1 MTIET
6 PSSTQEESTS
16 PALSGM
22 ARVIPAVRS
31 FQPRALPPFQLR
43 PSTVIVTST
52 SSPADAGRCAPGP
65 DDTSTQH
72 DDEDHDGILST
83 ANLLATEIEAI
94 CSQHTRRPLQRPRV
108 ISGISEE
115 TDRQEGRILLV
126 VDPHIPERETLGA
139 EGYQMEV
146 TTGQVT
152 ITAATVAGVFYGT
165 RTLLQCLVGEGRVEA
180 GVVHDFPARQVR
192 CLHID
197 AARKYFTVDWL
208 LDQVR
213 EMSWVKLNE
222 LQLHFSENEGF
233 RLETRR
239 HPEVVSAAHLSQ
251 SELARLV
258 AVAARYH
265 VEIIPAFDV
274 PGHMEAVLD
283 AHPEW
288 RVDDTAAGRKILDYS
303 QPGARALVADIIDEL
318 APLFPSTCWHLGGD
332 EVFPLGADDEEDDAR
347 FHRDMGERFPQLLD
361 YAHNHSRAGSEATVL
376 DGYVAYLES
385 VATQLHRLGKDR
397 VRVWND
403 ALSLPG
409 TTQTLPADI
418 TVAYWTGGHRTFPTV
433 RTLVDEGHDI
443 INVNDTR
450 FYYVLAEEGHPY
462 FRIPTAEEVYGWR
475 PGHFP
480 EHRIHGP
487 QAWPD
492 PQPDWNLGAS
502 FAIWCDVPEA
512 QTQEEVANG
521 IRPLLRAMASR
532 IWNPD
537 DAAPFSLWRQRE
549 KLLSHPVRP
558 AQPNEGKERS

>member
-1 MTIET
+1 MTIEP
-6 PSSTQEESTS
+6 PSPTRAPAS
-16 PALSGM
+16 PSLSGM

-31 FQPRALPPFQLR
+31 FQPSALSPFRLR
-43 PSTVIVTST
+43 PSTVIATST
-52 SSPADAGRCAPGP
+52 SSPTAGADRRTLGP
-65 DDTSTQH
+65 DDARAQH
-72 DDEDHDGILST
+72 DGEDRAGILDT
-83 ANLLATEIEAI
+83 ADLLASEIESM
-94 CSQHTRRPLQRPRV
+94 CSEHDLGLLQRPPV
-108 ISGISEE
+108 VSGVPEE
-115 TDRQEGRILLV
+115 ADQQEGRILLV
-126 VDPHIPERETLGA
+126 VEPHTPDREALGA
-139 EGYQMEV
+139 EGYEMEV
-146 TTGQVT
+146 TTEQVT
-152 ITAATVAGVFYGT
+152 ITAATAAGVFYGT
-165 RTLLQCLVGEGRVEA
+165 RTLLQCLAGEGRVEA
-180 GVVHDFPARQVR
+180 GVVRDFPARPVR
-192 CLHID
+192 GLHLD
-197 AARKYFTVDWL
+197 AARKHFTLDWL
-208 LDQVR
+208 LDRVR

-233 RLETRR
+233 RLESRR

-251 SELARLV
+251 LEVARLV

-274 PGHMEAVLD
+274 PGHMEAVLS

-288 RVDDTAAGRKILDYS
+288 RVDDTAAGRRILDYS

-318 APLFPSTCWHLGGD
+318 AALFPSRSWHLGGD

-361 YAHNHSRAGSEATVL
+361 YARAHCRAGTEATVL

-385 VATQLHRLGKDR
+385 VAAQLHDLGKDR

-403 ALSLPG
+403 ALSVPG
-409 TTQTLPADI
+409 TTQTLPADVVV
-418 TVAYWTGGHRTFPTV
+418 TYWTGGHRSFPTV

-450 FYYVLAEEGHPY
+450 FYYVLAQEGHPY
-462 FRIPTAEEVYGWR
+462 FRRPTAEEVYGWR

-480 EHRIHGP
+480 EHRVHGP

-512 QTQEEVANG
+512 QTQEEIAEG

-537 DAAPFSLWRQRE
+537 DAAPFPLWRQRE
-549 KLLSHPVRP
+549 RLLSPAARP
-558 AQPNEGKERS
+558 SAV

>member
-1 MTIET
+1 MTIEP
-6 PSSTQEESTS
+6 PSPGRAPDS
-16 PALSGM
+16 PSLSGM
-22 ARVIPAVRS
+22 ARVIPTVRS
-31 FQPRALPPFQLR
+31 FQPSALSPFRLR

-52 SSPADAGRCAPGP
+52 SSPTADADRCAPGH
-65 DDTSTQH
+65 DDSCAQH
-72 DDEDHDGILST
+72 DDEVGGLLDT
-83 ANLLATEIEAI
+83 ADLLASEIGAMCCE
-94 CSQHTRRPLQRPRV
+94 HDLGLLQRPPV
-108 ISGISEE
+108 VSVVSEE
-115 TDRQEGRILLV
+115 ADRQEGRILLV
-126 VDPHIPERETLGA
+126 VAPHTPDREALGA
-139 EGYQMEV
+139 EGYEMEV
-146 TTGQVT
+146 TTQQVT
-152 ITAATVAGVFYGT
+152 ITAATAAGVFSGT
-165 RTLLQCLVGEGRVEA
+165 RTLLQCLAGEGRVEA
-180 GVVHDFPARQVR
+180 GVVQDSPSRPVR
-192 CLHID
+192 GLHLD
-197 AARKYFTVDWL
+197 AARKYFTLDWL
-208 LDQVR
+208 LDRVR

-233 RLETRR
+233 RLESHR

-274 PGHMEAVLD
+274 PGHMEAVLN
-283 AHPEW
+283 AHPQW
-288 RVDDTAAGRKILDYS
+288 RVDDTAAGRRILDYS
-303 QPGARALVADIIDEL
+303 QPGARALVADIIDEF
-318 APLFPSTCWHLGGD
+318 APLFPSRSWHLGGD

-361 YAHNHSRAGSEATVL
+361 YARAHCRAGSEATVL
-376 DGYVAYLES
+376 DGYVAYLET
-385 VATQLHRLGKDR
+385 VATQLHDLGKDR

-409 TTQTLPADI
+409 TSQTLPADV
-418 TVAYWTGGHRTFPTV
+418 TVTYWSGGHRTFPTV

-450 FYYVLAEEGHPY
+450 FYYVLAQEGHPY

-480 EHRIHGP
+480 EHRVHGP

-512 QTQEEVANG
+512 QTEAEVAQG
-521 IRPLLRAMASR
+521 VRPLLRAMASR

-537 DAAPFSLWRQRE
+537 DAAPYSLWRRRE
-549 KLLSHPVRP
+549 RLLGSAVRP
-558 AQPNEGKERS
+558 STV